1 MRKKSVTPPMTES
14 TVSLD
19 PMNAGC
25 QTSCQKYIAKVLLIA
40 FLGLEVF
47 REWLDSY
54 SGQEQMQ
61 KT

>member
-1 MRKKSVTPPMTES
+1 MTE
-14 TVSLD
+14 TNVSLD